1 MRNFFVHIVLLLGAI
16 PIFAQRLEER
26 HFRNYIDLCQ
36 AVFGITY
43 SPQELARIRQDVEG
57 YWKSGDRESIN
68 TVIQSAQKWD
78 EVQSRPRDLALTAWR
93 MTLPGTLRAVHDAAD
108 RGRADSQYL
117 LDVYYQRNPILAPRK
132 PGGVPLTRSMVEA
145 DLAMKHWLANEIHH
159 QNAPAPD
166 AQVLAA
172 ATRTAVHA
180 WPSLTSQQQMKFA
193 EQMAEW
199 ARVSYAWPRA
209 SAIDKLITRSDM
221 GARLTPQ
228 EQAAI
233 QQVMAGFNAQL
244 NGLRQQQMGML
255 QSTIDHMK
263 QTSET
268 IMGRGTVWNPAS
280 GRWEQQGGVVTEY
293 NGVVRVP

>member
-1 MRNFFVHIVLLLGAI
+1 MKHFSVHIALLLSATSLLG
-16 PIFAQRLEER
+16 QRLEER
-26 HFRNYIDLCQ
+26 HFRNYIELCQ

-57 YWKSGDRESIN
+57 YWKSGDRESMN
-68 TVIQSAQKWD
+68 TVIQSANKWE
-78 EVQSRPRDLALTAWR
+78 EVQSRPRDLAMSAWR
-93 MTLPGTLRAVHDAAD
+93 MTLPSTLRAVHEAAAN
-108 RGRADSQYL
+108 GRADSQYL

-132 PGGVPLTRSMVEA
+132 AGGVPLTRAMVEA
-145 DLAMKHWLANEIHH
+145 DLAMKQWVANEIHR

-166 AQVLAA
+166 AAVVAA
-172 ATRTAVHA
+172 AARSAAQA
-180 WPSLTSQQQMKFA
+180 WPSMTPAEQMKYA

-209 SAIDKLITRSDM
+209 SAIDKLITRQDM

-228 EQAAI
+228 EQAAV
-233 QQVMAGFNAQL
+233 QQVMAGFHAQL
-244 NGLRQQQMGML
+244 NGMRQQQMGML
-255 QSTIDHMK
+255 QSTIDNMK
-263 QTSET
+263 QNSET